1 MDKIYI
7 NNLEFIGF
15 HGVFLEE
22 KKLGQKFLVSLELTI
37 DTREAAKT
45 GDLTKSVHYGLVAQD
60 VEKIFLEKSIDLIET
75 CAENIAEM
83 VLKKYKLVK
92 EVKIIIKKPWA
103 PLQMHFENVAIEI
116 TRKWH
121 KVYLSLGSNMGDKQ
135 ANLLEAIKRIGNLE
149 STEIV
154 KSSRMLKTEPFGYLE
169 QDNFLNACLEIKT
182 LMTAQE
188 FLKEILQI
196 ELDMGR
202 VRELKWG
209 PRIIDIDIL
218 FYDKEIIEEDNLV
231 VPHPWICEREFVL
244 EPLAEIAPNYIHPL
258 EKKTISI
265 LDKKLKEGEKKKW
278 RLENLKD

>member
-15 HGVFLEE
+15 HGVFPEE
-22 KKLGQKFLVSLELTI
+22 KKLGQKFLVSLELTV
-37 DTREAAKT
+37 DTREAGKT

-60 VEKIFLEKSIDLIET
+60 VEKLLLEKSIDLIET

-83 VLKKYKLVK
+83 VLKKYELVK
-92 EVKIIIKKPWA
+92 EVKVIVKKPWA
-103 PLQMHFENVAIEI
+103 PLQMHFENVAVEI

-121 KVYLSLGSNMGDKQ
+121 RVYLSLGSNIGNKRK
-135 ANLLEAIKRIGNLE
+135 NLLEAIRKIGELE
-149 STEIV
+149 NTEVV
-154 KSSRMLKTEPFGYLE
+154 KSSTILETEPFGYLE
-169 QDNFLNACLEIKT
+169 QDNFLNACLEVKT

-202 VRELKWG
+202 VREIKWG

-218 FYDKEIIEEDNLV
+218 FYDKEIIEEDNLA

-244 EPLAEIAPNYIHPL
+244 DPLSEIAPNYIHPL
-258 EKKTISI
+258 EKKTITM
-265 LDKKLKEGEKKKW
+265 LARKLKEREANG
-278 RLENLKD
+278 N

>member
-15 HGVFLEE
+15 HGVFPEE
-22 KKLGQKFLVSLELTI
+22 KKLGQKFLVSLELTV
-37 DTREAAKT
+37 DTREAGKT

-60 VEKIFLEKSIDLIET
+60 VEKLFLEKSIDLIET

-83 VLKKYKLVK
+83 VLKKYELGK
-92 EVKIIIKKPWA
+92 EVKVIVKKPWA
-103 PLQMHFENVAIEI
+103 PLQMHFENVAVEI

-121 KVYLSLGSNMGDKQ
+121 RVYLSLGSNIGNKRK
-135 ANLLEAIKRIGNLE
+135 NLLEAIRKIGELE
-149 STEIV
+149 NTEVV
-154 KSSRMLKTEPFGYLE
+154 KSSTILETEPFGYLE
-169 QDNFLNACLEIKT
+169 QDNFLNACLEVKT

-202 VRELKWG
+202 VREIKWG

-218 FYDKEIIEEDNLV
+218 FYDKEIIEEDNLA

-244 EPLAEIAPNYIHPL
+244 DPLSEIAPNYIHPL
-258 EKKTISI
+258 EKKTITM
-265 LDKKLKEGEKKKW
+265 LARKLKEREANG
-278 RLENLKD
+278 N

>member
-7 NNLEFIGF
+7 NNLEFMGF
-15 HGVFLEE
+15 HGVFPEE
-22 KKLGQKFLVSLELTI
+22 KKLGQKFLVSLELTV
-37 DTREAAKT
+37 DTREAGKT

-60 VEKIFLEKSIDLIET
+60 VEKLFLEKSIDLIET

-83 VLKKYKLVK
+83 VLKKYELVK
-92 EVKIIIKKPWA
+92 EVKVIVKKPWA
-103 PLQMHFENVAIEI
+103 PLQMHFENVAVEI

-121 KVYLSLGSNMGDKQ
+121 RVYLSLGSNIGNKRK
-135 ANLLEAIKRIGNLE
+135 NLLEAIRKIGELE
-149 STEIV
+149 NTEVV
-154 KSSRMLKTEPFGYLE
+154 KSSTILETEPFGYLE
-169 QDNFLNACLEIKT
+169 QDNFLNTCLEVKT

-202 VRELKWG
+202 VREIKWG

-218 FYDKEIIEEDNLV
+218 FYDKEIIEEDNLA

-244 EPLAEIAPNYIHPL
+244 DPLSEIAPNYIHPL
-258 EKKTISI
+258 EKKTITM
-265 LDKKLKEGEKKKW
+265 LARKLKEREANG
-278 RLENLKD
+278 N

>member
-15 HGVFLEE
+15 HGVFSEE
-22 KKLGQKFLVSLELTI
+22 KKLGQKFLVSLELTV
-37 DTREAAKT
+37 DTREAGKT

-60 VEKIFLEKSIDLIET
+60 VEKLFLEKSIDLIET

-83 VLKKYKLVK
+83 VLKKYELVK
-92 EVKIIIKKPWA
+92 EVKVIVKKPWA
-103 PLQMHFENVAIEI
+103 PLQMHFENVAVEI

-121 KVYLSLGSNMGDKQ
+121 RVYLSLGSNIGNKRK
-135 ANLLEAIKRIGNLE
+135 NLMEAIRKIGELE
-149 STEIV
+149 NTEVV
-154 KSSRMLKTEPFGYLE
+154 KSSTILETEPFGYLE
-169 QDNFLNACLEIKT
+169 QDNFLNACLEVKT

-202 VRELKWG
+202 VREIKWG

-218 FYDKEIIEEDNLV
+218 FYDKEIIEEDNLA

-244 EPLAEIAPNYIHPL
+244 DPLSEIAPNYIHPL
-258 EKKTISI
+258 EKKTITM
-265 LDKKLKEGEKKKW
+265 LARKLKEREANG
-278 RLENLKD
+278 N

>member
-15 HGVFLEE
+15 HGVFPEE
-22 KKLGQKFLVSLELTI
+22 KKLGQKFLVSLELTV
-37 DTREAAKT
+37 DTREAGKT

-60 VEKIFLEKSIDLIET
+60 VEKLFLEKSIDLIET

-83 VLKKYKLVK
+83 VLKKYELVK
-92 EVKIIIKKPWA
+92 EVKVIVKKPWA
-103 PLQMHFENVAIEI
+103 PLQMHFENVAVEI

-121 KVYLSLGSNMGDKQ
+121 RVYLSLGSNIGNKRK
-135 ANLLEAIKRIGNLE
+135 NLLEAIRKIGELE
-149 STEIV
+149 NTEVV
-154 KSSRMLKTEPFGYLE
+154 KSSTILETEPFGYLE
-169 QDNFLNACLEIKT
+169 QDNFLNACLEVKT

-196 ELDMGR
+196 ELDIGR
-202 VRELKWG
+202 VREIKWG

-218 FYDKEIIEEDNLV
+218 FYDKEIIEEDNLA

-244 EPLAEIAPNYIHPL
+244 DPLSEIAPNYIHPL
-258 EKKTISI
+258 EKKTITM
-265 LDKKLKEGEKKKW
+265 LARKLKEREANG
-278 RLENLKD
+278 N

>member
-15 HGVFLEE
+15 HGVFPEE
-22 KKLGQKFLVSLELTI
+22 KKLGQKFLVSLELTV
-37 DTREAAKT
+37 DTREAGKT

-60 VEKIFLEKSIDLIET
+60 VEKLFLEKSIDLIET

-83 VLKKYKLVK
+83 VLKKYELVK
-92 EVKIIIKKPWA
+92 EVKVIVKKPWA
-103 PLQMHFENVAIEI
+103 PLQMHFENVAVEI

-121 KVYLSLGSNMGDKQ
+121 RVYLSLGSNIGNKRK
-135 ANLLEAIKRIGNLE
+135 NLLEAIRKIGELE
-149 STEIV
+149 NTEVV
-154 KSSRMLKTEPFGYLE
+154 KSSTILETEPFGYLE
-169 QDNFLNACLEIKT
+169 QDNFLNACLEVKT

-202 VRELKWG
+202 VREIKWG

-218 FYDKEIIEEDNLV
+218 FYDKEIIEEDNLA

-244 EPLAEIAPNYIHPL
+244 DPLSEIASNYIHPL
-258 EKKTISI
+258 EKKTITM
-265 LDKKLKEGEKKKW
+265 LARKLKESEANG
-278 RLENLKD
+278 N

>member
-1 MDKIYI
+1 MMDKIYI

-15 HGVFLEE
+15 HGVFSEE
-22 KKLGQKFLVSLELTI
+22 KKLGQKFLVSLELTV
-37 DTREAAKT
+37 DTREAGKT

-60 VEKIFLEKSIDLIET
+60 VEKLFLEKSIDLIET

-83 VLKKYKLVK
+83 VLKKYELVK
-92 EVKIIIKKPWA
+92 EVKVIVKKPWA
-103 PLQMHFENVAIEI
+103 PLQMHFENVAVEI

-121 KVYLSLGSNMGDKQ
+121 RVYLSLGSNIGNKRK
-135 ANLLEAIKRIGNLE
+135 NLMEAIRKIGELE
-149 STEIV
+149 NTEVV
-154 KSSRMLKTEPFGYLE
+154 KSSTILETEPFGYLE
-169 QDNFLNACLEIKT
+169 QDNFLNACLEVKT

-202 VRELKWG
+202 VREIKWG

-218 FYDKEIIEEDNLV
+218 FYDKEIIEEDNLA

-244 EPLAEIAPNYIHPL
+244 DPLSEIAPNYIHPL
-258 EKKTISI
+258 EKKTITM
-265 LDKKLKEGEKKKW
+265 LARKLKEREANG
-278 RLENLKD
+278 N

>member
-15 HGVFLEE
+15 HGVFPEE
-22 KKLGQKFLVSLELTI
+22 KKLGQKFLVSLELTV
-37 DTREAAKT
+37 DTREAGKT

-60 VEKIFLEKSIDLIET
+60 VEKLFLEKSIDLIET

-83 VLKKYKLVK
+83 VLKKYELGK
-92 EVKIIIKKPWA
+92 EVKVIVKKPWA
-103 PLQMHFENVAIEI
+103 PLQMHFENAAVEI

-121 KVYLSLGSNMGDKQ
+121 RVYLSLGSNIGNKRK
-135 ANLLEAIKRIGNLE
+135 NLLEAIRKIGELE
-149 STEIV
+149 NTEVV
-154 KSSRMLKTEPFGYLE
+154 KSSTILETEPFGYLE
-169 QDNFLNACLEIKT
+169 QDNFLNACLEVKT

-202 VRELKWG
+202 VREIKWG

-218 FYDKEIIEEDNLV
+218 FYDKEIIEEDNLA

-244 EPLAEIAPNYIHPL
+244 DPLSEIAPNYIHPL
-258 EKKTISI
+258 EKKTITM
-265 LDKKLKEGEKKKW
+265 LARKLKEREANG
-278 RLENLKD
+278 N

>member
-1 MDKIYI
+1 MMDKIYI

-15 HGVFLEE
+15 HGVFPEE
-22 KKLGQKFLVSLELTI
+22 KKLGQKFLVSLELTV
-37 DTREAAKT
+37 DTREAGKT

-60 VEKIFLEKSIDLIET
+60 VEKLFLEKSIDLIET

-83 VLKKYKLVK
+83 VLKKYELVK
-92 EVKIIIKKPWA
+92 EVKVIVKKPWA
-103 PLQMHFENVAIEI
+103 PLQMHFENVAVEI

-121 KVYLSLGSNMGDKQ
+121 RVYLSLGSNIGNKRK
-135 ANLLEAIKRIGNLE
+135 NLLEAIRKIGELE
-149 STEIV
+149 NTEVV
-154 KSSRMLKTEPFGYLE
+154 KSSTILETEPFGYLE
-169 QDNFLNACLEIKT
+169 QDNFLNTCLEVKT

-202 VRELKWG
+202 VREIKWG

-218 FYDKEIIEEDNLV
+218 FYDKEIIEEDNLA

-244 EPLAEIAPNYIHPL
+244 DPLSEIAPNYIHPL
-258 EKKTISI
+258 EKKTITM
-265 LDKKLKEGEKKKW
+265 LARKLKEREANG
-278 RLENLKD
+278 N

>member
-7 NNLEFIGF
+7 NHLEFIGF
-15 HGVFLEE
+15 HGVFPEE
-22 KKLGQKFLVSLELTI
+22 KKLGQKFLVSLELTV
-37 DTREAAKT
+37 DTREAGKT

-60 VEKIFLEKSIDLIET
+60 VEKLFLEKSIDLIET

-83 VLKKYKLVK
+83 VLKKYELVK
-92 EVKIIIKKPWA
+92 EVKVIVKKPWA
-103 PLQMHFENVAIEI
+103 PLQMHFENVAVEI

-121 KVYLSLGSNMGDKQ
+121 RVYLSLGSNIGNKRK
-135 ANLLEAIKRIGNLE
+135 NLLEAIRKIGELE
-149 STEIV
+149 NTEVV
-154 KSSRMLKTEPFGYLE
+154 KSSTILETEPFGYLE
-169 QDNFLNACLEIKT
+169 QDNFLNTCLEVKT

-202 VRELKWG
+202 VREIKWG

-218 FYDKEIIEEDNLV
+218 FYDKEIIEEDNLA

-244 EPLAEIAPNYIHPL
+244 DPLSEIAPNYIHPL
-258 EKKTISI
+258 EKKTITM
-265 LDKKLKEGEKKKW
+265 LARKLKEREANG
-278 RLENLKD
+278 N

>member
-15 HGVFLEE
+15 HGVFPEE
-22 KKLGQKFLVSLELTI
+22 KKLGQKFLVSLVLTV
-37 DTREAAKT
+37 DTREAGKT

-60 VEKIFLEKSIDLIET
+60 VEKLFLEKSIDLIET

-92 EVKIIIKKPWA
+92 EVKVTVKKPWA
-103 PLQMHFENVAIEI
+103 PLQMHFENVAVEIE
-116 TRKWH
+116 RKWH
-121 KVYLSLGSNMGDKQ
+121 KIYLSLGSNMGDKRK
-135 ANLLEAIKRIGNLE
+135 NLLKAIELIGKLE
-149 STEIV
+149 NTEVIKTSTILE
-154 KSSRMLKTEPFGYLE
+154 TEPFGYLE
-169 QDNFLNACLEIKT
+169 QDNFLNACLEVKT

-188 FLKEILQI
+188 FLKSILKI

-202 VRELKWG
+202 VREIKWG

-218 FYDKEIIEEDNLV
+218 FYDNEIIGEDNLS

-244 EPLAEIAPNYIHPL
+244 DPLSEIAPNYIHPL
-258 EKKTISI
+258 EKKTISMLAI
-265 LDKKLKEGEKKKW
+265 KLKEVEK
-278 RLENLKD
+278 

>member
-15 HGVFLEE
+15 HGVFPEE
-22 KKLGQKFLVSLELTI
+22 KKLGQKFLVSLELTV
-37 DTREAAKT
+37 DTREAGKT

-60 VEKIFLEKSIDLIET
+60 VEKLFLEKSIDLIET

-83 VLKKYKLVK
+83 VLKKYELVK
-92 EVKIIIKKPWA
+92 EVKVIVKKPWA
-103 PLQMHFENVAIEI
+103 PLQMHFENVAVEI

-121 KVYLSLGSNMGDKQ
+121 RVYLSLGSNIGNKRK
-135 ANLLEAIKRIGNLE
+135 NLLEAIRKIGELE
-149 STEIV
+149 NTEVV
-154 KSSRMLKTEPFGYLE
+154 KSSTILETEPFGYLE
-169 QDNFLNACLEIKT
+169 QDNFLNACLEVKT

-202 VRELKWG
+202 VREIKWG

-218 FYDKEIIEEDNLV
+218 FYDKEIIEEDNLAL
-231 VPHPWICEREFVL
+231 PHPWICEREFVL
-244 EPLAEIAPNYIHPL
+244 DPLSEIAPNYIHPL
-258 EKKTISI
+258 EKKTITM
-265 LDKKLKEGEKKKW
+265 LARKLKEREANG
-278 RLENLKD
+278 N

>member
-15 HGVFLEE
+15 HGVFPEE
-22 KKLGQKFLVSLELTI
+22 KKLGQKFLVSLELTV
-37 DTREAAKT
+37 DTREAGKT

-60 VEKIFLEKSIDLIET
+60 VEKLFLEKSIDLIET

-83 VLKKYKLVK
+83 VLKKYELVK
-92 EVKIIIKKPWA
+92 EIKVVVKKPWA

-121 KVYLSLGSNMGDKQ
+121 RVYLSLGSNIGDKRK
-135 ANLLEAIKRIGNLE
+135 NLLEAIRKIGELE
-149 STEIV
+149 NTEVV
-154 KSSRMLKTEPFGYLE
+154 KSSTILETEPFGYLE
-169 QDNFLNACLEIKT
+169 QDNFLNACLEVKT

-188 FLKEILQI
+188 FLKVILQI

-202 VRELKWG
+202 VREIKWG
-209 PRIIDIDIL
+209 PRIIDIDML
-218 FYDKEIIEEDNLV
+218 FYDKEVIEEDNLA

-244 EPLAEIAPNYIHPL
+244 DPLSEIAPNYIHPL
-258 EKKTISI
+258 EKKTITM
-265 LDKKLKEGEKKKW
+265 LARKLKEREVNG
-278 RLENLKD
+278 D

>member
-15 HGVFLEE
+15 HGVFPEE
-22 KKLGQKFLVSLELTI
+22 KKLGQKFLVSLELTV
-37 DTREAAKT
+37 DTREAGKT

-60 VEKIFLEKSIDLIET
+60 VEKLFLEKSIDLIET

-83 VLKKYKLVK
+83 VLKKYELVK
-92 EVKIIIKKPWA
+92 EVKVIVKKPWA
-103 PLQMHFENVAIEI
+103 PLQMHFENVAVEI

-121 KVYLSLGSNMGDKQ
+121 RVYLSLGSNIGNKRK
-135 ANLLEAIKRIGNLE
+135 NLLEAIRKIGELE
-149 STEIV
+149 NTEVV
-154 KSSRMLKTEPFGYLE
+154 KSSTILETEPFGYLE
-169 QDNFLNACLEIKT
+169 QDNFLNACLEVKT

-202 VRELKWG
+202 VREIKWG

-218 FYDKEIIEEDNLV
+218 FYDKEIIEEDNLA

-244 EPLAEIAPNYIHPL
+244 DPLSEIAPNYIHPL
-258 EKKTISI
+258 EKKTITM
-265 LDKKLKEGEKKKW
+265 LARKLKEREVNG
-278 RLENLKD
+278 N

>member
-15 HGVFLEE
+15 HGVFPEE
-22 KKLGQKFLVSLELTI
+22 KKLGQKFLVSLELTV
-37 DTREAAKT
+37 DTREAGKT

-60 VEKIFLEKSIDLIET
+60 VEKLFLEKSIDLIET

-83 VLKKYKLVK
+83 VLKKYELVK
-92 EVKIIIKKPWA
+92 EVKVIVKKPWA
-103 PLQMHFENVAIEI
+103 PLQMHFENVAVEI

-121 KVYLSLGSNMGDKQ
+121 RVYLSLGSNIGNKRK
-135 ANLLEAIKRIGNLE
+135 NLMEAIRKIGELE
-149 STEIV
+149 NTEVV
-154 KSSRMLKTEPFGYLE
+154 KSSTILETEPFGYLE
-169 QDNFLNACLEIKT
+169 QDNFLNTCLEVKT

-202 VRELKWG
+202 VREIKWG

-218 FYDKEIIEEDNLV
+218 FYDKEIIEEDNLA

-244 EPLAEIAPNYIHPL
+244 DPLSEIAPNYIHPL
-258 EKKTISI
+258 EKKTITM
-265 LDKKLKEGEKKKW
+265 LARKLKEREANG
-278 RLENLKD
+278 N

>member
-15 HGVFLEE
+15 HGVFPEE
-22 KKLGQKFLVSLELTI
+22 KKLGQKFLVSLELTV
-37 DTREAAKT
+37 DTREAGKT

-60 VEKIFLEKSIDLIET
+60 VEKLFLEKSIDLIET

-83 VLKKYKLVK
+83 VLKKYELVK
-92 EVKIIIKKPWA
+92 EVKVVVKKPWA

-121 KVYLSLGSNMGDKQ
+121 RVYLSLGSNIGNKRK
-135 ANLLEAIKRIGNLE
+135 NLLEAIRKIGELE
-149 STEIV
+149 NTEVV
-154 KSSRMLKTEPFGYLE
+154 KSSTILETEPFGYLE
-169 QDNFLNACLEIKT
+169 QDNFLNACLEVKT

-188 FLKEILQI
+188 FLKVILQI

-202 VRELKWG
+202 VREIKWG
-209 PRIIDIDIL
+209 PRIIDIDML
-218 FYDKEIIEEDNLV
+218 FYDKEVIEEDNLA

-244 EPLAEIAPNYIHPL
+244 DPLSEIAPNYIHPL
-258 EKKTISI
+258 EKKTITM
-265 LDKKLKEGEKKKW
+265 LARKLKEREVNG
-278 RLENLKD
+278 D

>member
-15 HGVFLEE
+15 HGVFPEE
-22 KKLGQKFLVSLELTI
+22 KKLGQKFLVSLELTV
-37 DTREAAKT
+37 DTREAGKT

-60 VEKIFLEKSIDLIET
+60 VEKLFLEKSIDLIET

-83 VLKKYKLVK
+83 VLKKYELVK
-92 EVKIIIKKPWA
+92 EVKVIVKKPWA
-103 PLQMHFENVAIEI
+103 PLQMHFENVAVEI

-121 KVYLSLGSNMGDKQ
+121 RVYLSLGSNIGNKRK
-135 ANLLEAIKRIGNLE
+135 NILEAIRKIGELE
-149 STEIV
+149 NTEV
-154 KSSRMLKTEPFGYLE
+154 FKSSTILETEPFGYLE
-169 QDNFLNACLEIKT
+169 QDNFLNTCLEVKT

-202 VRELKWG
+202 VREIKWG

-218 FYDKEIIEEDNLV
+218 FYDKEIIEEDNLA

-244 EPLAEIAPNYIHPL
+244 DPLSEIAPNYIHPL
-258 EKKTISI
+258 EKKTITM
-265 LDKKLKEGEKKKW
+265 LARKLKEREANG
-278 RLENLKD
+278 N

>member
-15 HGVFLEE
+15 HGVFPEE
-22 KKLGQKFLVSLELTI
+22 KKLGQKFLVSLELTV
-37 DTREAAKT
+37 DTREAGKT

-60 VEKIFLEKSIDLIET
+60 VEKLFLEKSIDLIET

-83 VLKKYKLVK
+83 VLKKYELVK
-92 EVKIIIKKPWA
+92 EVKVIVKKPWA
-103 PLQMHFENVAIEI
+103 PLQMHFENVAVEI

-121 KVYLSLGSNMGDKQ
+121 RVYLSLGNNIGNKRK
-135 ANLLEAIKRIGNLE
+135 NLLEAIRKIGELE
-149 STEIV
+149 NTEVV
-154 KSSRMLKTEPFGYLE
+154 KSSTILETEPFGYLE
-169 QDNFLNACLEIKT
+169 QDNFLNACLEVKT

-202 VRELKWG
+202 VREIKWG

-218 FYDKEIIEEDNLV
+218 FYDKEIIEEDNLA

-244 EPLAEIAPNYIHPL
+244 DPLSEIAPNYIHPL
-258 EKKTISI
+258 EKKTITM
-265 LDKKLKEGEKKKW
+265 LARKLKEREANG
-278 RLENLKD
+278 N

>member
-15 HGVFLEE
+15 HGVFPEE
-22 KKLGQKFLVSLELTI
+22 KKLGQKFLVSLELTV
-37 DTREAAKT
+37 DTREAGKT

-60 VEKIFLEKSIDLIET
+60 VEKLFLEKSIDLIET

-83 VLKKYKLVK
+83 VLKKYELVK
-92 EVKIIIKKPWA
+92 EVKVIVKKPWA
-103 PLQMHFENVAIEI
+103 PLQMHFENVAVEI

-121 KVYLSLGSNMGDKQ
+121 RVYLSLGSNIGNKRK
-135 ANLLEAIKRIGNLE
+135 NLLEAIRKIGELE
-149 STEIV
+149 NTEVV
-154 KSSRMLKTEPFGYLE
+154 KSSTILETEPFGYLE
-169 QDNFLNACLEIKT
+169 QDNFLNACLEVKT

-202 VRELKWG
+202 VREIKWG

-218 FYDKEIIEEDNLV
+218 FYDKEIIEEDNLA
-231 VPHPWICEREFVL
+231 VPNPWICEREFVL
-244 EPLAEIAPNYIHPL
+244 DPLSEIAPNYIHPL
-258 EKKTISI
+258 EKKTITM
-265 LDKKLKEGEKKKW
+265 LARKLKEREANG
-278 RLENLKD
+278 N